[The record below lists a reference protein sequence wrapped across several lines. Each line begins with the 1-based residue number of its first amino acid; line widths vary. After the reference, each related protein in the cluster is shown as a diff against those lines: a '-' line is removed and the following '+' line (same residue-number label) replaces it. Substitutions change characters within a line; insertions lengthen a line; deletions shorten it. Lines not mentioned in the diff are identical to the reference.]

1 MVRSARS
8 APPPAGDE
16 SWLYVLLRRILL
28 FLEHSLDR
36 ALQWAG
42 FEPNDGGWKRR
53 VRRR

>member
-1 MVRSARS
+1 M
-8 APPPAGDE
+8 
-16 SWLYVLLRRILL
+16 LL

-42 FEPNDGGWKRR
+42 FEPNDGRRKWR